1 MSFLLDTVV
10 FLWSIGPKEKINK
23 DAQELLIDPKHEI
36 YLSAASSWEI
46 SLKIALGKLD
56 LPGPAHRYIPE
67 RLQSWGIQPL
77 SITHSHALAV
87 GDLPP
92 HHRDPF
98 DRMLIAQARV
108 ENMVL
113 LTADALLSKYDV
125 EILWCGK

>member
-1 MSFLLDTVV
+1 MSYLLDTVI
-10 FLWSIGPKEKINK
+10 FLWSIGAKEKLNQR
-23 DAQELLIDPKHEI
+23 AQELLVDPNQEI
-36 YLSAASSWEI
+36 YLSAVSSWEI
-46 SLKIALGKLD
+46 SLKIALGKLS
-56 LPGPAHRYIPE
+56 LPGPAKQYIPE

-108 ENMVL
+108 EKMVL
-113 LTADALLSKYDV
+113 LTSDHQLSKYDV
-125 EILWCGK
+125 EIVWCGK